1 MQTETVIPFKSI
13 LKAVEILPQNKLILL
28 RNKIEKI
35 TLTNKKHTPNSKL
48 LQLLL
53 NAPTLSSKEVEQI
66 KNARKE
72 INIWRAK
79 AL

>member
-35 TLTNKKHTPNSKL
+35 TLTNKKNTPNSKL
-48 LQLLL
+48 LQLLQML
-53 NAPTLSSKEVEQI
+53 QP
-66 KNARKE
+66 
-72 INIWRAK
+72 
-79 AL
+79 